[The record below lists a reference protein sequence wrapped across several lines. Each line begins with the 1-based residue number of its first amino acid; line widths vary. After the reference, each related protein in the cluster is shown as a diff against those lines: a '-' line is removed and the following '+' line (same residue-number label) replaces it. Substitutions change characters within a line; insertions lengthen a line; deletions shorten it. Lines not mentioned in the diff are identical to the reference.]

1 MSALKAIGIAIALV
15 SGVLHLVTYRPS
27 VLRAATAAL
36 LASPALLMVPLIW
49 GLTGSLV
56 NPMAAIWGMYTS
68 WKITLAGALH
78 VLYPITVISVALI
91 ARRTLRGTTLKLEVS
106 TDGAGG
112 GTLPT
117 TKRSALA
124 GALSLAALPL
134 ILFTGNSAFILVES
148 LTTPAKSIAELAA
161 LSQVPGYEWVLLHP
175 TPAIHHAYA
184 ATTYFYASVIAALLF
199 TLSGA
204 GSRRL
209 LHLLQRPILVQAVSA
224 ALVVTGIALALLG

>member
-15 SGVLHLVTYRPS
+15 SGALHLATYRPS

-36 LASPALLMVPLIW
+36 LASPALLMVPLIR

-56 NPMAAIWGMYTS
+56 NPMAAIWGMHMS

-91 ARRTLRGTTLKLEVS
+91 ATRLLRGPILKLEVS
-106 TDGAGG
+106 TDGARGA
-112 GTLPT
+112 TLPT

-134 ILFTGNSAFILVES
+134 ILFVGNSAFMLVES
-148 LTTPAKSIAELAA
+148 LTEPSLTSVELLAQA
-161 LSQVPGYEWVLLHP
+161 QVSGWEWLLLHP
-175 TPAIHHAYA
+175 SGSIHHAYA
-184 ATTYFYASVIAALLF
+184 ATTFFYAGLATAMLFILADPMARKAVQLFGRPHLMRAISSIVSISGIVIAIW
-199 TLSGA
+199 G
-204 GSRRL
+204 
-209 LHLLQRPILVQAVSA
+209 
-224 ALVVTGIALALLG
+224 